1 MPRSLRNA
9 HHIKD
14 KHLQELVFDIE
25 TVPFKDEEYSEAQNE
40 LIQRKLNTV
49 LLRNPTADI
58 KAETGKIKG
67 TDPYLSRVV
76 CIGLYYPATDLR
88 ISLTNDADESE
99 ILKSFWAQLA
109 GYSGLFISYN
119 GVRFDVPYIVKRSMK
134 YGIKP
139 TNTSFLYYTKFD
151 PMPPH
156 FDAMLQL
163 CGRDGSYSLKQA
175 CDFFGIPSPKDG
187 AVTSSSVGDAFYA
200 GRINEIAEYCLR
212 DLESTYLLY
221 QKVKN
226 YIPNR

>member
-1 MPRSLRNA
+1 M
-9 HHIKD
+9 
-14 KHLQELVFDIE
+14 LVFDIE
-25 TVPFKDEEYSEAQNE
+25 TVPFKDEDYSDTQKEY
-40 LIQRKLNTV
+40 IQRKLNS
-49 LLRNPTADI
+49 LLVRNPTADI

-76 CIGLYYPATDLR
+76 CIGLYYPITGVRKA
-88 ISLTNDADESE
+88 LTNDADERE
-99 ILKSFWAQLA
+99 ILESFWKEIT

-119 GVRFDVPYIVKRSMK
+119 GVRFDVPYIIKRSMK
-134 YGIKP
+134 YGLKP
-139 TNTSFLYYTKFD
+139 TNTSFLFYTKFD

-187 AVTSSSVGDAFYA
+187 AVTSSNVAEAFYG
-200 GRINEIAEYCLR
+200 GRIKEVAEYCLR
-212 DLESTYLLY
+212 DLDSTYQLY
-221 QKVKN
+221 QKVKV